1 MSQYGPPPGSP
12 PDPYGGS
19 PYGGSPYGQPYPP
32 APPGYGGGPTHK
44 GFFGALFDINFT
56 TFVTPMVVKVLY
68 ILFMVA
74 FALGY
79 IVAVIVGFTQ
89 SAGEGIAILIF
100 GAIAVFIYLILIR
113 VTLEFYLAVVRMSE
127 DIHERLPTR

>member
-12 PDPYGGS
+12 QG

-32 APPGYGGGPTHK
+32 TPPGYGGGPARK

-74 FALGY
+74 LGLGY
-79 IVAVIVGFTQ
+79 IVLVIAGFTQ
-89 SAGEGIAILIF
+89 SAGEGIAFLIF
-100 GAIAVFIYLILIR
+100 GAIAVLIYLILIR

-127 DIHERLPTR
+127 DIHERLPKR